1 VLWFPDRGF
10 EFPCLGDDRRR
21 GLHDRL
27 ARTVVVDAP
36 DTETPVRRMRARW
49 FNNEPVP
56 NAMVVLVPDGASRQR
71 RDLFRSTST
80 DISGRFS
87 IQGIPAA
94 TYKAFAFED
103 VSVDAW
109 QNPDFMRPL
118 ESRGTS
124 IEIRD
129 GNPSSADLQVIPA
142 AKR

>member
-1 VLWFPDRGF
+1 MLRNRVRVAGGTSPGQIEILVGAGGRFTGNAMN
-10 EFPCLGDDRRR
+10 DRR
-21 GLHDRL
+21 
-27 ARTVVVDAP
+27 
-36 DTETPVRRMRARW
+36 
-49 FNNEPVP
+49 EPVP

-87 IQGIPAA
+87 IQGVPAA